1 MHGLRSQRTQTLP
14 FAPRH
19 TFLTEEDRRLKIT
32 DMNKFLTILK
42 KEPVLAAAALCMIV
56 SMFFVPPSAAY
67 IDYIDF
73 RVLALLFCLMAV
85 VAGLQRHGLF
95 DSLARHVLTGRMKR
109 RTLFAELIL
118 LPFFSSMLVT
128 NDVAL
133 ITFVPFAIL
142 ILELTGQ
149 QEHLIFI
156 IVMQTVAANLGSMAT
171 PVGNP
176 QNLYIYSAFHLSAG
190 DFFQVVLLYTIAAFP
205 LLLFSVFLCPKGE
218 ISVELPESENPVDKR
233 FIGMYLILFVL
244 CLLSV
249 FHVLH
254 YGILLAVICIT
265 LAAAERSL
273 FKQIDYCLLLTF
285 VCFFVFAGN
294 IGSVDA
300 IRQFLQDLLNSH
312 PLLTSMLASQVI
324 SNVPA
329 AVLLS
334 GFTQD
339 WKALL
344 VGTDIGGLGTPI
356 ASLASLISLKLYMK
370 TAGSNI
376 AKYLGFFVL
385 ANIIGLGI
393 ALIFIYFAQ
402 L

>member
-1 MHGLRSQRTQTLP
+1 MKNFP
-14 FAPRH
+14 A
-19 TFLTEEDRRLKIT
+19 
-32 DMNKFLTILK
+32 ILK
-42 KEPVLAAAALCMIV
+42 KEPVLIAAAFCMIV

-67 IDYIDF
+67 IGYIDF

-85 VAGLQRHGLF
+85 VAGLQNHGLF
-95 DSLARHVLTGRMKR
+95 DRFARRVLTGSMQR
-109 RTLFAELIL
+109 RALFAELIL
-118 LPFFSSMLVT
+118 LPFFTSMLVT

-149 QEHLIFI
+149 QRYMIFV
-156 IVMQTVAANLGSMAT
+156 IVMQTVAANLGSMST

-176 QNLYIYSAFHLSAG
+176 QNLYIYSAFHLTAG
-190 DFFQVVLLYTIAAFP
+190 DFFRTVLLYTLLALP
-205 LLLFSVFLCPKGE
+205 LLALSVFLCPKGE
-218 ISVELPESENPVDKR
+218 LSVSLPEAEEPMSRKH
-233 FIGMYLILFVL
+233 IALYGILFLL

-249 FHVLH
+249 FRILH
-254 YGILLAVICIT
+254 YLLLLAIVC
-265 LAAAERSL
+265 LALLLWDRSL
-273 FKQIDYCLLLTF
+273 FKKIDYSLLLTF

-294 IGSVDA
+294 IGAIDSVR
-300 IRQFLQDLLNSH
+300 IFLQDLLSIH

-339 WKALL
+339 WRALL
-344 VGTDIGGLGTPI
+344 IGTDIGGLGTPI
-356 ASLASLISLKLYMK
+356 ASLASLISLRLYMK
-370 TAGSNI
+370 SKD
-376 AKYLGFFVL
+376 AKIGRYLGVFTLV
-385 ANIIGLGI
+385 NVIGLAI

>member
-1 MHGLRSQRTQTLP
+1 MKKKLFG
-14 FAPRH
+14 F
-19 TFLTEEDRRLKIT
+19 I
-32 DMNKFLTILK
+32 K
-42 KEPVLAAAALCMIV
+42 KEPVLIAAALCMAI
-56 SMFFVPPSAAY
+56 SMFIVPPSAAY
-67 IDYIDF
+67 AGYIDY

-85 VAGLQRHGLF
+85 VAGLQHHGLF
-95 DSLARHVLTGRMKR
+95 DSLARHVLTGRMNR
-109 RTLFAELIL
+109 RVLFAELIL

-149 QEHLIFI
+149 QRYMIFV

-176 QNLYIYSAFHLSAG
+176 QNLYIYSAFHLSANE
-190 DFFQVVLLYTIAAFP
+190 FFGVVLLYTLAALP
-205 LLLFSVFLCPKGE
+205 LLVLSVFLCPKGDLC
-218 ISVELPESENPVDKR
+218 VELPETENKDDKR
-233 FIGMYLILFVL
+233 YICMYLILFAL

-249 FHVLH
+249 FHILH
-254 YGILLAVICIT
+254 YGILLAMVC
-265 LAAAERSL
+265 AALLIAERSL
-273 FKQIDYCLLLTF
+273 FKKIDYCLLLTF

-294 IGSVDA
+294 IGSVDT
-300 IRQFLQDLLNSH
+300 IKTFLQNLLCDH

-339 WKALL
+339 WRALL
-344 VGTDIGGLGTPI
+344 IGTDIGGLGTPI

-370 TAGSNI
+370 SENANI
-376 AKYLGFFVL
+376 AKYLGCFMLV
-385 ANIIGLGI
+385 NIIGLAI
-393 ALIFIYFAQ
+393 AFIFINFAQ
-402 L
+402 F

>member
-1 MHGLRSQRTQTLP
+1 
-14 FAPRH
+14 
-19 TFLTEEDRRLKIT
+19 
-32 DMNKFLTILK
+32 MNKGKSLLAILK
-42 KEPVLAAAALCMIV
+42 KEPVLTAAAFCMIV

-85 VAGLQRHGLF
+85 VAGLQSHGLF
-95 DSLARHVLTGRMKR
+95 DWFARRVLTGKMQR
-109 RTLFAELIL
+109 RKLFAELIL
-118 LPFFSSMLVT
+118 LPFFTSMLVT

-149 QEHLIFI
+149 QRYMIFV
-156 IVMQTVAANLGSMAT
+156 IVMQTVAANLGSMST

-176 QNLYIYSAFHLSAG
+176 QNLYIYSAFHLAAA
-190 DFFQVVLLYTIAAFP
+190 DFFQTVLAYTLLALPLLILSVFFCQKGELSVTLPEAAEPMSRKHILLY
-205 LLLFSVFLCPKGE
+205 G
-218 ISVELPESENPVDKR
+218 
-233 FIGMYLILFVL
+233 ILFLL

-249 FHVLH
+249 FRVL
-254 YGILLAVICIT
+254 YYPILLVIVC
-265 LAAAERSL
+265 AAL
-273 FKQIDYCLLLTF
+273 FFADRPLFQKIDYSLLLTF

-294 IGSVDA
+294 IGAIDA
-300 IRQFLQDLLNSH
+300 VRTFLQDLLRGD
-312 PLLTSMLASQVI
+312 PLLTSMLASQII

-344 VGTDIGGLGTPI
+344 IGTDIGGLGTPI
-356 ASLASLISLKLYMK
+356 ASLASLISLRLYMK
-370 TAGSNI
+370 APDAKVG
-376 AKYLGFFVL
+376 KYLGFFMAV
-385 ANIIGLGI
+385 NIIGLLI